1 MVRDCV
7 LLQRDGALR
16 PLTSAEC
23 VVRTAFGDQAIIVVS
38 ACSVPSKGNLLI
50 LLYL

>member
-7 LLQRDGALR
+7 LLQRVGALR

-23 VVRTAFGDQAIIVVS
+23 VLRTAFGDQAVIVVS
-38 ACSVPSKGNLLI
+38 ASSVPSRGNLLI
-50 LLYL
+50 FLSF

>member
-7 LLQRDGALR
+7 LLQRVGVR

-23 VVRTAFGDQAIIVVS
+23 VLRTAFGDQAIIVVS
-38 ACSVPSKGNLLI
+38 ASSVPSRGNLLI
-50 LLYL
+50 FLSF